1 MWLKCEVFLYPLS
14 CFSHSSD
21 RQATPSLLF
30 LYPVSGDSEVQEDL
44 GLMGTM
50 HAAKV
55 AVALSIQ
62 RAQNINLT
70 KIKNRATHC
79 D

>member
-1 MWLKCEVFLYPLS
+1 
-14 CFSHSSD
+14 
-21 RQATPSLLF
+21 
-30 LYPVSGDSEVQEDL
+30 
-44 GLMGTM
+44 MGTM